1 MKWVDGW
8 ELDEGSFESLRKV
21 FLGTKEVGG
30 RRKLKKK
37 NPEGRFFKVEKEG
50 KGKENG
56 RNNEKRRCLEL
67 CRSRKENVWEEI
79 NGFDWD

>member
-1 MKWVDGW
+1 MKCFDGW

-37 NPEGRFFKVEKEG
+37 IQREDFS
-50 KGKENG
+50 KGKEKKMV
-56 RNNEKRRCLEL
+56 EIMK
-67 CRSRKENVWEEI
+67 KEVF
-79 NGFDWD
+79 GTV